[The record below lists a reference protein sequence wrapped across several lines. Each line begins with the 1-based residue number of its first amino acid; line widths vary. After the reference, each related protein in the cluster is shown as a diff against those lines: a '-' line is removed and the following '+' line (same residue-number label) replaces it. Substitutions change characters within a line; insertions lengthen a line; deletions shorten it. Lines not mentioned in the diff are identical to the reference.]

1 MDWLS
6 RPDVSFGIYAREVL
20 GSDTILKS
28 AQ

>member
-1 MDWLS
+1 MDQVS
-6 RPDVSFGIYAREVL
+6 RADVSFGIYAREVL